1 MRSCERAKR
10 EEALIFCNRRIYVE
24 KLVNVVTKALQ
35 VTFSGDRCSSRFAK
49 RLISRV
55 RRLIES
61 PRNKYRSSRP
71 SKLRLIGGTRITTS
85 KIPGRKKNN
94 GKPGNDACCCNL
106 CNEEPGKPSGG
117 PRYVENRCLHCRV
130 SWSVTADSYAVDIVI
145 MERVRVPLCLSRYRK
160 RDCPSLLA
168 RIRFAC
174 NFPRKSNRFFFSET

>member
-1 MRSCERAKR
+1 MERESR
-10 EEALIFCNRRIYVE
+10 LH
-24 KLVNVVTKALQ
+24 
-35 VTFSGDRCSSRFAK
+35 GDTA
-49 RLISRV
+49 
-55 RRLIES
+55 
-61 PRNKYRSSRP
+61 
-71 SKLRLIGGTRITTS
+71 

-94 GKPGNDACCCNL
+94 GKPGNDARCCNL

-174 NFPRKSNRFFFSET
+174 NFPRKSNRFFFFRNLKHNSIFTTNVSFARDRLKFVKWPLSNFVNPRSF